1 MDFLGWNDSSCVL
14 ILATKKL
21 SLDMVR
27 LMMSAAGGVDK
38 SKGGGRELELRSI
51 QSRFFFFRGVT
62 ENSLV
67 GR

>member
-1 MDFLGWNDSSCVL
+1 MDFLGWNDSSCG
-14 ILATKKL
+14 INIGYQKAKL
-21 SLDMVR
+21 RYGSVDDER
-27 LMMSAAGGVDK
+27 GGGVDK

-51 QSRFFFFRGVT
+51 QSRFFFSRGVT